1 MAVVQISRIQ
11 VRRGRS
17 NGGTGIPQLA
27 SGELGWAVDTQELFV
42 GNGSVS
48 EGAPFVGN
56 TRILTE
62 ATNIFDL
69 VEQYQYQRNDSSYI
83 TGVDAPVQRTLQQRL
98 DDRVSVRSF
107 GAKGDGSTDDTLAIQ
122 RAIDAIYIDYTAE
135 DSVDFDPKRRV
146 ELMFEPGIY
155 KTSSPLYLYPF
166 ITLKGAG
173 KDKTIIRATGSH
185 SVAIAV
191 SDPYKTDP
199 SDDATLIKY
208 ETDVYQYSN
217 ENQPRYLSITGIT
230 FEGTALNS
238 PVFIAN
244 AMRNSVFTDVKF
256 KSVFERAVDA
266 IDDTTDLSIGLWMLA
281 KTAGSAGVE
290 AITCENNLFDN
301 CEFQGFAYGVD
312 STDDIQNN
320 TFRSCLFRE
329 LGHGVY
335 LGYEVTEGAIGS
347 GKQFGPRWT
356 HIENSKFID
365 IDRQGLYIGKGIGNI
380 SKTNSYINVGNDGG
394 SSASV
399 VKYPIIEFEF
409 DTNVSDGDYFQRA
422 YELSPSATV
431 DFRDTGYVSDIAG
444 SVIADQKFFPA
455 KNIVGAQESILLKLP
470 GSQDAAYR
478 IKYYYVSSDSSVMRS
493 GTITLLADLSNNRV
507 HISDEF
513 DLVGNIEDGENLTFT
528 AEYVKSAVNVPGND
542 KDSVIL
548 NYSANQ
554 TGTLKYWYEIQS

>member
-56 TRILTE
+56 TRVLTE

-69 VEQYQYQRNDSSYI
+69 VEQYQYRRNDSSYI
-83 TGVDAPVQRTLQQRL
+83 TGVSAPIQRTLQQRL
-98 DDRVSVRSF
+98 DDQVSVRSF
-107 GAKGDGSTDDTLAIQ
+107 GAKGDGITDDSDAIQ
-122 RAIDAIYIDYTAE
+122 RGIDAIYIDYTAE
-135 DSVDFDPKRRV
+135 DSVNFDPKRRV
-146 ELMFEPGIY
+146 ELVFEPGIY
-155 KTSSPLYLYPF
+155 IVSTALFLYPF

-173 KDKTIIRATGSH
+173 KDKTVIRASGTH
-185 SVAIAV
+185 SVAITV

-199 SDDATLIKY
+199 SDDTTLIRY
-208 ETDVYQYSN
+208 ETDVYKYSHQS
-217 ENQPRYLSITGIT
+217 QPRYLSISGIT
-230 FEGTALNS
+230 FEGTTIER
-238 PVFIAN
+238 PVFVAN
-244 AMRNSVFTDVKF
+244 AMKNSVFTDVKF
-256 KSVFERAVDA
+256 KSVFQ
-266 IDDTTDLSIGLWMLA
+266 LSDIINEANDSNIGLRLLA

-301 CEFQGFAYGVD
+301 CEFEGFAYGID
-312 STDDIQNN
+312 STNDIQNN
-320 TFRSCLFRE
+320 TFRSCVFKE
-329 LGHGVY
+329 LGHGFY
-335 LGYEVTEGAIGS
+335 LGYDVTDGATGS

-365 IDRQGLYIGKGIGNI
+365 IARQGIYIGKGIGNI
-380 SKTNSYINVGNDGG
+380 SKTNSFINVGNNGG
-394 SSASV
+394 NSASV
-399 VKYPIIEFEF
+399 VKYPVIEFQF

-422 YELSPSATV
+422 YDLAPSATI
-431 DFRDTGYVSDIAG
+431 DFRDTGYVSDVAG
-444 SVIADQKFFPA
+444 SVIATQKFFPT

-470 GSQDAAYR
+470 GSQDAAYK
-478 IKYYYVSSDSSVMRS
+478 IKYFYTSSNSNVMRS

-513 DLVGNIEDGENLTFT
+513 DLVGNLIDGENLTFT
-528 AEYVKSAVNVPGND
+528 AEFYDSDGDAVR
-542 KDSVIL
+542 DSVIL